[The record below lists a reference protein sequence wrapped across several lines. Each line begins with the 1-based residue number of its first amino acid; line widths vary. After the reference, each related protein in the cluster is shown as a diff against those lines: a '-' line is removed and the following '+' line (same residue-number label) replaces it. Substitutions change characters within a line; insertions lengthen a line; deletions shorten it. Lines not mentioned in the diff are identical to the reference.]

1 MITLFGFV
9 ALVAS
14 MGRLVVEKIRL
25 QSAADLSAF
34 SGAAIQAAGLNEL
47 ARINE
52 KIRDDIDY
60 FERGEKTY
68 RSEEAG
74 EDAIERRMKQ
84 RVEEVIKQV
93 RAYAQRA
100 RLRAGEAARHNY
112 PGVEAY
118 QVGVQV
124 DPDSDDA
131 SMTREE
137 LRRFAARN
145 DKGTNIKFYYRD
157 DDGDRRRGSHDP
169 DFLYHRPLSN
179 TAFWARLE
187 ATIKPPA
194 LPSVFFLDAPDG
206 ILLTADS
213 MASPYDG
220 HTGRPSGKNLR
231 DCRPEY
237 RVKFTPINHRDLT
250 LTVPSS
256 RHFLV
261 HNFRGVVQAGKYIVF
276 RAEGTDIR
284 DVVAPS
290 VDPGVRR
297 LYAH

>member
-1 MITLFGFV
+1 MTSSERRGQPPALAILRGQGGQTAILALLCMITLFGFV

-68 RSEEAG
+68 RSQEAG

-169 DFLYHRPLSN
+169 DFLRTLHSGHGWRRRSSHR
-179 TAFWARLE
+179 RC
-187 ATIKPPA
+187 
-194 LPSVFFLDAPDG
+194 LPCSS
-206 ILLTADS
+206 S
-213 MASPYDG
+213 MLP
-220 HTGRPSGKNLR
+220 T
-231 DCRPEY
+231 E
-237 RVKFTPINHRDLT
+237 
-250 LTVPSS
+250 SS
-256 RHFLV
+256 
-261 HNFRGVVQAGKYIVF
+261 
-276 RAEGTDIR
+276 
-284 DVVAPS
+284 
-290 VDPGVRR
+290 
-297 LYAH
+297 